1 MVGCIYTKASL
12 KVSKKPSLHVALI
25 GGHDSTGGA
34 GILAD
39 QETVTAHGHLSK
51 CLVTAITLQQNPS
64 KFKIVKVH
72 KYGIESQLADLTDHP
87 VDALKIGMLPDRE
100 TVIAV
105 TDFIYQNANIPV
117 ILDPVLK
124 TSKGNRLIDQEGW
137 KSMIE
142 LLLPQIDLITPNID
156 EALEINSTKAT
167 NQNPIELAKRWID
180 KGANA
185 VLIKGGHLK
194 GEFSTDTLLTQNGKY
209 NEFQWP
215 RIDGGSEVRGT
226 GCRLAS
232 AIACN
237 MGEQLNIEDAVRRA
251 GDYLQSYLFKK
262 LS

>member
-64 KFKIVKVH
+64 KFKIVKAH
-72 KYGIESQLADLTDHP
+72 KYGIESQLADFTDHP
-87 VDALKIGMLPDRE
+87 VDALKIGRLPDRE

-105 TDFIYQNANIPV
+105 SDFIHQNADIPV

-124 TSKGNRLIDQEGW
+124 TSKGHRLIDQEGW

-142 LLLPQIDLITPNID
+142 LLLPKIDLITPNID
-156 EALEINSTKAT
+156 EALEINSIKAT
-167 NQNPIELAKRWID
+167 DQNPLELAKLWID

-185 VLIKGGHLK
+185 VLIKGGHFK
-194 GEFSTDTLLTQNGKY
+194 GEFSTDTLLTQNP
-209 NEFQWP
+209 EHRFV
-215 RIDGGSEVRGT
+215 IDMNS
-226 GCRLAS
+226 LKWDS
-232 AIACN
+232 F
-237 MGEQLNIEDAVRRA
+237 
-251 GDYLQSYLFKK
+251 S
-262 LS
+262 

>member
-64 KFKIVKVH
+64 KFKIIKVH
-72 KYGIESQLADLTDHP
+72 KYGIESQLADFTDHP
-87 VDALKIGMLPDRE
+87 IDALKIGMLPDQE

-105 TDFIYQNANIPV
+105 SDFIYQNADIPV

-124 TSKGNRLIDQEGW
+124 TSKGHRLIDQEGW

-142 LLLPQIDLITPNID
+142 LLLPKIDLITPNID
-156 EALEINSTKAT
+156 EAL
-167 NQNPIELAKRWID
+167 
-180 KGANA
+180 
-185 VLIKGGHLK
+185 
-194 GEFSTDTLLTQNGKY
+194 
-209 NEFQWP
+209 
-215 RIDGGSEVRGT
+215 
-226 GCRLAS
+226 
-232 AIACN
+232 
-237 MGEQLNIEDAVRRA
+237 
-251 GDYLQSYLFKK
+251 GD
-262 LS
+262 

>member
-1 MVGCIYTKASL
+1 MVGRRYTKASL
-12 KVSKKPSLHVALI
+12 KVNKKPSLHVALI

-39 QETVTAHGHLSK
+39 QETVTTHGHLSK

-64 KFKIVKVH
+64 RFKIVKVH
-72 KYGIESQLADLTDHP
+72 KYGIESQLSELTDQP
-87 VDALKIGMLPDRE
+87 IDALKIGMLPDQE
-100 TVIAV
+100 TVMAV
-105 TDFIYQNANIPV
+105 SDFIYQHADIPV

-124 TSKGNRLIDQEGW
+124 TSKGCRLVDQAGW

-142 LLLPQIDLITPNID
+142 LLLPKIDLVTPNID
-156 EALEINSTKAT
+156 EALEINSPKTI
-167 NQNPIELAKRWID
+167 NQNSLELAKLWID
-180 KGANA
+180 NGANA

-194 GEFSTDTLLTQNGKY
+194 GEFSTDTLLTKNGKY
-209 NEFQWP
+209 TELQWP

-251 GDYLQSYLFKK
+251 GDYLQSYLLKK

>member
-1 MVGCIYTKASL
+1 M
-12 KVSKKPSLHVALI
+12 PSLHIALV

-39 QETVTAHGHLSK
+39 QETITAHGHLSK

-72 KYGIESQLADLTDHP
+72 KYGIDSQLADLTDHP
-87 VDALKIGMLPDRE
+87 IDALKIGMLPDQD
-100 TVIAV
+100 AV
-105 TDFIYQNANIPV
+105 KAISDFIYQNADIPV
-117 ILDPVLK
+117 VLDPVLK
-124 TSKGNRLIDQEGW
+124 TSKGHRLIDQESW
-137 KSMIE
+137 KSMIKF
-142 LLLPQIDLITPNID
+142 LLPKIDLITPNID
-156 EALEINSTKAT
+156 EALEISSPKTT
-167 NQNPIELAKRWID
+167 NQNPLELANRWIE

-185 VLIKGGHLK
+185 VLVKGGHLK

-209 NEFQWP
+209 TEFNWP

-237 MGEQLNIEDAVRRA
+237 MGEQLNLEDAVRRA
-251 GDYLQSYLFKK
+251 GEFLQSYLLKK

>member
-12 KVSKKPSLHVALI
+12 KVSKKPSLHLALI

-64 KFKIVKVH
+64 KFKIIKVH
-72 KYGIESQLADLTDHP
+72 KYAIESQLADFTDHP

-105 TDFIYQNANIPV
+105 SDFIHQNADIPV

-124 TSKGNRLIDQEGW
+124 TSKGHRLIDQEGW

-142 LLLPQIDLITPNID
+142 LLLPKIDLITPNID

-167 NQNPIELAKRWID
+167 DQNPLELAKLWID

-194 GEFSTDTLLTQNGKY
+194 GEFSTDTLLSQNGKY
-209 NEFQWP
+209 HKFHWP
-215 RIDGGSEVRGT
+215 RIEGGSEVRGT